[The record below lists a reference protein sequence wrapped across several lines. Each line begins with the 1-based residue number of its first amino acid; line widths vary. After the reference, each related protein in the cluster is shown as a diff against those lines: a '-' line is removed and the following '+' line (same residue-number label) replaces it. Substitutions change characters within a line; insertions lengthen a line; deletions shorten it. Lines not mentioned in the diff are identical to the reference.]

1 MRAVLGA
8 CMAAGLILGGAA
20 RAEDAARQPLYYQ
33 DPDGKPSY
41 AAGPKKTADGRD
53 YRPVFEDAGPMA
65 ATTPAPGGSGPTP
78 QQNRMPAP
86 VGKATDRGRIL
97 FYRNPMG
104 QPDTSPTPKK
114 DAMGMDYIPVHENEA
129 ADASS
134 GLVTVAPGR
143 MQVLGVRTAPVEN
156 RPALTRTVRATGTV
170 QFDERQMAVVSARV
184 GGWVERL
191 EVGATG
197 DAVRRGQVMADIYSP
212 DLVASEEEF
221 LVASRMG
228 AAMAAASVQRL
239 RALGV
244 PDGEIARLRK
254 TGKPAQRVPVL
265 APADGVVT
273 EKLVVQGTRV
283 GPDQPLYRTAGLSP
297 VWVIAEVQEQDLGSV
312 RPGQQAKAGFV
323 ALPGRGFAG
332 TVDFIYPS
340 LSAETRTGRVR
351 VVVSNT
357 DGALRAGMFASVEI
371 EAPAAGGAGPVLAV
385 PSSAVLDSGTR
396 QVVLVERGEG
406 RFEPRQVRVGAEGD
420 GTAQIL
426 DGLKPG
432 ERVVVGANF
441 LIDAES
447 NLRAALQAFT
457 APGGPGRSDGQ
468 GGKAP

>member
-1 MRAVLGA
+1 MMRGLL
-8 CMAAGLILGGAA
+8 AAGVAAFLAGGIAQA
-20 RAEDAARQPLYYQ
+20 DDGRQPLYYQ
-33 DPDGKPSY
+33 DPDGNPFYSAGPRKAASGQDYVPVFDDGAPARGGAADGVPAAQ
-41 AAGPKKTADGRD
+41 AAGATGEATPPSGR
-53 YRPVFEDAGPMA
+53 
-65 ATTPAPGGSGPTP
+65 
-78 QQNRMPAP
+78 NR
-86 VGKATDRGRIL
+86 VL

-104 QPDTSPTPKK
+104 LPDTSPVPKR
-114 DAMGMDYIPVHENEA
+114 DSMGMDYIPVRENEA
-129 ADASS
+129 ADAGA
-134 GLVTVAPGR
+134 GLVTIAPGR
-143 MQVLGVRTAPVEN
+143 MQVLGVRTAPVES
-156 RPALTRTVRATGTV
+156 RAALTRTVRATGTV
-170 QFDERQMAVVSARV
+170 QFDERRMAVVSTRV

-197 DAVRRGQVMADIYSP
+197 DAVRRGQVMADLYSP
-212 DLVASEEEF
+212 DLVAAEEEF

-228 AAMAAASVQRL
+228 AAIVAASVQRL

-244 PDGEIARLRK
+244 PDGEIARLRR
-254 TGKPAQRVPVL
+254 TGKPAQRIPVL

-273 EKLVVQGTRV
+273 EKMVVQGTRV
-283 GPDQPLYRTAGLSP
+283 GPDQPLYRTAALSP
-297 VWVIAEVQEQDLGSV
+297 VWVIAEVQEGDLGGM

-323 ALPGRGFAG
+323 AFPGRGFDG

-340 LSAETRTGRVR
+340 LTAETRTARVR
-351 VVVSNT
+351 VVMPNA

-396 QVVLVERGEG
+396 QAVLVERGEG
-406 RFEPRQVRVGAEGD
+406 RFEPRQVRVGAQGD

-447 NLRAALQAFT
+447 NLRAALQAFA
-457 APGGPGRSDGQ
+457 APGRPNGQ

>member
-1 MRAVLGA
+1 MRRLL
-8 CMAAGLILGGAA
+8 AAGVAAFITGGVAQ
-20 RAEDAARQPLYYQ
+20 AEDARQPLYYQ
-33 DPDGKPSY
+33 DPDGNPFYS
-41 AAGPKKTADGRD
+41 AGPRKAASGQD
-53 YRPVFEDAGPMA
+53 YVPVFDDA
-65 ATTPAPGGSGPTP
+65 TPAPRAAVDNAPPVPAAGSAGQAAP
-78 QQNRMPAP
+78 PA
-86 VGKATDRGRIL
+86 GRNRIL
-97 FYRNPMG
+97 YYRNPMG
-104 QPDTSPTPKK
+104 LPDTSPTPKK
-114 DAMGMDYIPVHENEA
+114 DSMGMDYIPVRENEA
-129 ADASS
+129 ADAGA
-134 GLVTVAPGR
+134 GLVTIAPGR
-143 MQVLGVRTAPVEN
+143 MQVLGVRTAPVES
-156 RPALTRTVRATGTV
+156 RAALTRTVRATGTV
-170 QFDERQMAVVSARV
+170 QFDERRMAVVSTRV

-191 EVGATG
+191 EIGAPG
-197 DAVRRGQVMADIYSP
+197 DAVRRGQVMADLYSP
-212 DLVASEEEF
+212 DLVAAEEEF

-228 AAMAAASVQRL
+228 AAMAAASIQRL

-244 PDGEIARLRK
+244 PDDEIARLRR

-273 EKLVVQGTRV
+273 EKMVVQGTRV

-323 ALPGRGFAG
+323 AFPGRGFDG

-340 LSAETRTGRVR
+340 LAAETRTARVR
-351 VVVSNT
+351 VVMPNA

-371 EAPAAGGAGPVLAV
+371 ASPASANAGPVLAV

-396 QVVLVERGEG
+396 QAVLVERGEG
-406 RFEPRQVRVGAEGD
+406 RCEPRQVRVGAQGD

-457 APGGPGRSDGQ
+457 APGGPGQPNGQ

>member
-1 MRAVLGA
+1 MRPLAAALVAALAV
-8 CMAAGLILGGAA
+8 GGAA
-20 RAEDAARQPLYYQ
+20 KAEDARQPLYYQ
-33 DPDGKPSY
+33 DPDGKPAYS
-41 AAGPKKTADGRD
+41 AGPGKTADGRD
-53 YRPVFEDAGPMA
+53 YRPVFDDVSPG
-65 ATTPAPGGSGPTP
+65 ATASSADGDGTTPQQGRTPAPAVK
-78 QQNRMPAP
+78 PA
-86 VGKATDRGRIL
+86 DRGRIL

-104 QPDTSPTPKK
+104 LPDTSPVPKK
-114 DAMGMDYIPVHENEA
+114 DSMGMDYIPVRENEA
-129 ADASS
+129 ADAGA

-143 MQVLGVRTAPVEN
+143 MQVLGVRTALVES
-156 RPALTRTVRATGTV
+156 RASLARTVRATGTV
-170 QFDERQMAVVSARV
+170 QFDERRMAVVSTRV

-197 DAVRRGQVMADIYSP
+197 DAVRRGQVMADLYSP
-212 DLVASEEEF
+212 DLVAAEQEF
-221 LVASRMG
+221 LVASGMG
-228 AAMAAASVQRL
+228 GAMAAASVQRL

-244 PDGEIARLRK
+244 PDGEVARLRR
-254 TGKPAQRVPVL
+254 TSKPAQRIPVL

-273 EKLVVQGTRV
+273 EKMVVQGTRV
-283 GPDQPLYRTAGLSP
+283 GPDQPLFRTAALSP
-297 VWVIAEVQEQDLGSV
+297 LWVIAEVQEGDLGNV
-312 RPGQQAKAGFV
+312 RPGQQARAGFV
-323 ALPGRGFAG
+323 AFPGRGFDG

-340 LSAETRTGRVR
+340 LTAETRTARVR
-351 VVVSNT
+351 IVMPNA

-371 EAPAAGGAGPVLAV
+371 EAPAAAGAGPVLAV

-396 QVVLVERGEG
+396 QAVLVERGEG
-406 RFEPRQVRVGAEGD
+406 RFEPRQVRIGVQGD

-457 APGGPGRSDGQ
+457 GPGGPGRPNGP